1 MSVFKI
7 IYELTRI
14 YLELFTGCCQYQ
26 LHTFYNNI
34 YEGYDRSQRR
44 VYVMWF
50 QKTPPWSWIT
60 MQPCIRL
67 HSITAIFSSVCRI
80 TKQDLVPA
88 VFLVWW
94 RDRSCFS
101 SLHTDLESMRSRG
114 LHVLSLVCKD
124 HNQGFPPLA
133 ATLYLET
140 TSKRSPDSHIL
151 NIFSW
156 EHVSLYSPHIPQVS
170 ILLSQL

>member
-7 IYELTRI
+7 IYELTRT

-26 LHTFYNNI
+26 LHTFYNNMKAMI
-34 YEGYDRSQRR
+34 VASGEY
-44 VYVMWF
+44 MWCGSRKPLCGHEL
-50 QKTPPWSWIT
+50 QCNHS
-60 MQPCIRL
+60 ML
-67 HSITAIFSSVCRI
+67 HSITDIFSSMCRI